1 MHAGACKWLWPWG
14 IVESGDELAP
24 GRGLGTAGVEM
35 CVPDGVIAAGTSVR
49 SPASLQ
55 LRACDPELLQPWP
68 LVCSGDVNAYF
79 QDSCY
84 NCSGWRWLPWT
95 ERGPEPGPARQQRL
109 LLWKHHRLTSA
120 APRGHLHLPCTSIHF
135 RNPDSDRLDILVF
148 TSENLRWPVPPPAIC
163 DNRELSHGFLWSKPL
178 LQETDQILTSYSVH
192 LGVYLL
198 SHVQV
203 FATHGL

>member
-84 NCSGWRWLPWT
+84 NCSG
-95 ERGPEPGPARQQRL
+95 
-109 LLWKHHRLTSA
+109 
-120 APRGHLHLPCTSIHF
+120 
-135 RNPDSDRLDILVF
+135 
-148 TSENLRWPVPPPAIC
+148 
-163 DNRELSHGFLWSKPL
+163 
-178 LQETDQILTSYSVH
+178 
-192 LGVYLL
+192 
-198 SHVQV
+198 
-203 FATHGL
+203 

>member
-79 QDSCY
+79 QDSWY
-84 NCSGWRWLPWT
+84 RILQWLTLTSLDRARARARASRATAASPVKTPPSDQCSPPRASPS
-95 ERGPEPGPARQQRL
+95 PMHKHSFQEPGL
-109 LLWKHHRLTSA
+109 
-120 APRGHLHLPCTSIHF
+120 
-135 RNPDSDRLDILVF
+135 
-148 TSENLRWPVPPPAIC
+148 
-163 DNRELSHGFLWSKPL
+163 
-178 LQETDQILTSYSVH
+178 
-192 LGVYLL
+192 
-198 SHVQV
+198 
-203 FATHGL
+203 